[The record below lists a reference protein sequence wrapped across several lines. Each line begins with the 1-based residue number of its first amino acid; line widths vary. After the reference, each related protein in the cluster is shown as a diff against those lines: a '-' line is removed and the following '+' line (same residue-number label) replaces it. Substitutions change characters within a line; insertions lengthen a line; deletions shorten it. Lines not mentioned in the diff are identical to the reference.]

1 MKSFF
6 HTYVPYIS
14 QFFLLSISSLDVE
27 DLYLLNEVYDT
38 SLWCG
43 PLTRQTFQTS
53 LNSLSF
59 PTKKKKN
66 EYKYHFENI
75 IERWKWGAIMTI
87 NLTDGKVFKLV
98 WW

>member
-6 HTYVPYIS
+6 HTDVPYIS

-43 PLTRQTFQTS
+43 PLKRQTFQTS

-59 PTKKKKN
+59 PTKKRKNINTILKKLL
-66 EYKYHFENI
+66 K
-75 IERWKWGAIMTI
+75 
-87 NLTDGKVFKLV
+87 GKSEELLWPVI
-98 WW
+98 

>member
-43 PLTRQTFQTS
+43 PLKRQTFQTS

-59 PTKKKKN
+59 PTKKRKNINAILKKLL
-66 EYKYHFENI
+66 K
-75 IERWKWGAIMTI
+75 
-87 NLTDGKVFKLV
+87 GKSEELLWPVI
-98 WW
+98 